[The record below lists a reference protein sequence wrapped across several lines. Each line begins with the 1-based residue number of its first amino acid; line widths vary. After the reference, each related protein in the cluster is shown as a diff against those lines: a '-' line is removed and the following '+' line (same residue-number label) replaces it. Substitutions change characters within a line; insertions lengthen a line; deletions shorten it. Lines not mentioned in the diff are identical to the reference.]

1 MPDQE
6 LMDLCRYRLE
16 KAIQCLATAKNTMVD
31 GDYATSA
38 NRSYYAI
45 FHGIRAILALDGL
58 DFKKHSAVIAKFR
71 ELYIKPGIFDAVY
84 SRMIGEAF
92 DLRGD
97 CDYEDFYLVTKQEV
111 EDQIHN
117 ATDFLT
123 AVQKYIEQRIS
134 AS

>member
-1 MPDQE
+1 MSGNCQKHHGGWR
-6 LMDLCRYRLE
+6 LRYQRQPL
-16 KAIQCLATAKNTMVD
+16 LLRN
-31 GDYATSA
+31 
-38 NRSYYAI
+38 
-45 FHGIRAILALDGL
+45 FPWHRAILALDGL

>member
-1 MPDQE
+1 
-6 LMDLCRYRLE
+6 
-16 KAIQCLATAKNTMVD
+16 
-31 GDYATSA
+31 
-38 NRSYYAI
+38 
-45 FHGIRAILALDGL
+45 
-58 DFKKHSAVIAKFR
+58 
-71 ELYIKPGIFDAVY
+71 
-84 SRMIGEAF
+84 MIGEAF